1 MNVNATFRF
10 IALALITTG
19 AITGCAAEAEPSD
32 PQGSDESNL
41 GGILGAAAG
50 IGSSI
55 QIPAGQSSVTV
66 NGAIAR
72 GDGPKAYSL
81 SARKGQVLALS
92 AFSPGNA
99 AVFEL
104 QTSAGRTISDRD
116 VRDLT
121 TILPETGTYRV
132 IVGSSRGNA
141 SFSLQVTI
149 KDPTAIVFPSGSRSV
164 TLPTAGVLRGERA
177 YYTFTAGAGQRVAL
191 STAAQGASALL
202 DVYDFRGKLLT
213 DTTDQTSRRVVLP
226 SDGRA
231 LIEVGA
237 DRGNVS
243 FRLTAALE

>member
-1 MNVNATFRF
+1 MNFIATVRF
-10 IALALITTG
+10 VALALIT
-19 AITGCAAEAEPSD
+19 AAAVTGCAAEAEPE

-41 GGILGAAAG
+41 GGVLGAAAG

-72 GDGPKAYSL
+72 GDGAKAYSL

-104 QTSAGRTISDRD
+104 QTSTGRTISDRD
-116 VRDLT
+116 VQNLT
-121 TILPETGTYRV
+121 TVLPETGTYRV
-132 IVGSSRGNA
+132 IVGASRGNA

-149 KDPTAIVFPSGSRSV
+149 KDPKAIVFPSGSRSV
-164 TLPTAGVLRGERA
+164 TLPTASVLRGERA
-177 YYTFTAGAGQRVAL
+177 YYTFTAGGGQRVAFN
-191 STAAQGASALL
+191 TAAQGQSALL
-202 DVYDFRGKLLT
+202 DIYDFRGKLLT
-213 DTTDQTSRRVVLP
+213 DATDQTSRRVVLP

-231 LIEVGA
+231 LIEVGP
-237 DRGNVS
+237 DRGNVT